1 MTGTTI
7 IVCIIVI
14 LSVSVL
20 YFSEDKVYESQ
31 KISPVSGEKTKYT
44 VCIQDPKLNRGF
56 IVSISNVNEL
66 REIQTSLKNA
76 DSVFV
81 IDESMGKYYLINRRH
96 KREQIIKECSF
107 KMLKN
112 IMHKS
117 NTHSINYSV

>member
-1 MTGTTI
+1 MTTTTI

-20 YFSEDKVYESQ
+20 YFTEDKVYESH

-44 VCIQDPKLNRGF
+44 VCVQDPKLNRGF

-76 DSVFV
+76 DSIFV

-117 NTHSINYSV
+117 NTNSINYSV

>member
-20 YFSEDKVYESQ
+20 YFTEDKVYESH

-44 VCIQDPKLNRGF
+44 VCVQDPKLNRGF
-56 IVSISNVNEL
+56 IVSISNINEL

-117 NTHSINYSV
+117 NTISINYSV

>member
-7 IVCIIVI
+7 IICIIVI

-20 YFSEDKVYESQ
+20 YFSEDKVYESH

-44 VCIQDPKLNRGF
+44 VCVQDPKLNRGF
-56 IVSISNVNEL
+56 IVSISNLNEL
-66 REIQTSLKNA
+66 REIQTSLKNS
-76 DSVFV
+76 DSVFF

>member
-14 LSVSVL
+14 LSVSML

-31 KISPVSGEKTKYT
+31 KISPVSGEKTKFT

-76 DSVFV
+76 DTIFV
-81 IDESMGKYYLINRRH
+81 IEESMGKYYLINRRH

-117 NTHSINYSV
+117 NTKSINYSV

>member
-1 MTGTTI
+1 MTATTI

-20 YFSEDKVYESQ
+20 YFTEDKVYESH
-31 KISPVSGEKTKYT
+31 KISPVSGERTKYT

-56 IVSISNVNEL
+56 IVSITNVNEL

-76 DSVFV
+76 DTIFV
-81 IDESMGKYYLINRRH
+81 IEESMGKYYLINRRH

-117 NTHSINYSV
+117 NTKSINYSV

>member
-1 MTGTTI
+1 MTATAI
-7 IVCIIVI
+7 IVCIVLI
-14 LSVSVL
+14 LSVSIL
-20 YFSEDKVYESQ
+20 YFSEDKVYESH

-56 IVSISNVNEL
+56 IVSISNLNEL

-107 KMLKN
+107 KMLRN

>member
-1 MTGTTI
+1 MTATTI

-14 LSVSVL
+14 LSVTVL
-20 YFSEDKVYESQ
+20 YFTEDKVYESH
-31 KISPVSGEKTKYT
+31 KISPVSGETTKYT

-96 KREQIIKECSF
+96 KRDQIIKECSF
-107 KMLKN
+107 KMLKD

-117 NTHSINYSV
+117 NTHSISYSV

>member
-14 LSVSVL
+14 LSVSML

-31 KISPVSGEKTKYT
+31 KISPVSGEKTKFT

>member
-1 MTGTTI
+1 MTATTI

-20 YFSEDKVYESQ
+20 YFTEDKVYESH

-44 VCIQDPKLNRGF
+44 VCVQDPKLNRGF

-76 DSVFV
+76 DSIFV

-117 NTHSINYSV
+117 NTNSINYSV